1 MASIKIITDSTCD
14 LSPTLLKEL
23 DIAIVPLYV
32 VFNEDSYKDGIDI
45 NTTDLY
51 SMVNEL
57 GQLPKTA
64 APSPNDFHEAFK
76 PHIDNGSDILYVGL
90 SSKISSTIQNAKIAA
105 NEFPDGRIKI
115 VDSFNLSTGIG
126 ILALKAAE
134 YTKEGL
140 SLQEIS
146 ALLQESVPK
155 VKTAFVINTLD
166 YLHKGGRCSALQ
178 SFVGG
183 MFKIKPIIQVV
194 DGKMIL
200 GHKTRGKMDKALK
213 TLLEILLK
221 DRENLDLSTVFIT
234 HSEADAEAQSLKEEL
249 QSLLP
254 IKNVIITNAGCVI
267 SSHCGPKTVGIIYLT
282 K

>member
-51 SMVNEL
+51 SRVNKL

-64 APSPNDFHEAFK
+64 APSPNDFHEVFK

-134 YTKEGL
+134 YAKEGL

-146 ALLQESVPK
+146 AILQESVPK

-194 DGKMIL
+194 EGKMIL